1 MKLADN
7 FKEFLILYQGRDFV
21 KKRLKDLFVY
31 EEGDLEK
38 YPDAE
43 LFLLHH
49 FESSA
54 LLRTFNDFK
63 TQYGFFRKKNS
74 AKEILAQKDIEE
86 RFPFEAIYKVW
97 HMQQTFAQWKIAEED
112 AKKILNRFKDIP
124 EEEFLK
130 ELNKEENS

>member
-7 FKEFLILYQGRDFV
+7 FKEFLILYQGRDFA
-21 KKRLKDLFVY
+21 KKRLKNLFVF

-43 LFLLHH
+43 LFLEHH
-49 FESSA
+49 YESSA

-63 TQYGFFRKKNS
+63 RQYGFFRNNNS

-86 RFPFEAIYKVW
+86 RFPFRAMMKVW
-97 HMQQTFAQWKIAEED
+97 FMQQTFAQWKIAEED
-112 AKKILNRFKDIP
+112 AKEILNRFKDIP

-130 ELNKEENS
+130 ELNKEGN

>member
-7 FKEFLILYQGRDFV
+7 FKEFLILYQGRDFA
-21 KKRLKDLFVY
+21 KKRLKNLFVF

-38 YPDAE
+38 YPDAKI
-43 LFLLHH
+43 FLEHH
-49 FESSA
+49 YESCA

-63 TQYGFFRKKNS
+63 RQYGFFRNNNS

-86 RFPFEAIYKVW
+86 RFPFRAMMKVW
-97 HMQQTFAQWKIAEED
+97 FMQQTFAQWKIAEED
-112 AKKILNRFKDIP
+112 AKEILNRFKDIP

-130 ELNKEENS
+130 ELNKEGN